1 MNKIKTISLGFLIS
15 VLFFKTVN
23 SEEMYVGIDYLNNEI
38 DTGVTNISS
47 TLDEKDSGFSL
58 YAGFPI
64 DEGLDVE
71 IGYNDFGEASL
82 SGVNGNQFRVGNTT
96 YQFTTT
102 ATIAVTS
109 SSISYGVVPKMPL
122 TDGIDLYG
130 KIGLHTWDTEF
141 SVVSTNNNTTLDDEG
156 TDVYFGFGVSM
167 DLDDIT
173 GRIGYSS
180 FDVDGD
186 EISSLNIGI
195 SAKF

>member
-1 MNKIKTISLGFLIS
+1 M
-15 VLFFKTVN
+15 
-23 SEEMYVGIDYLNNEI
+23 E
-38 DTGVTNISS
+38 
-47 TLDEKDSGFSL
+47 
-58 YAGFPI
+58 
-64 DEGLDVE
+64 
-71 IGYNDFGEASL
+71 
-82 SGVNGNQFRVGNTT
+82 
-96 YQFTTT
+96 
-102 ATIAVTS
+102 
-109 SSISYGVVPKMPL
+109 
-122 TDGIDLYG
+122 